1 MKIMTKNIIDNI
13 ITRNS
18 ILIKTNI
25 IIIRIFPFLVPG
37 RFVPTGLQIL
47 TSGVFLC
54 STECLTNRHSAFG
67 QMMIKKQRTLNII
80 TKKHENYDG
89 KI

>member
-1 MKIMTKNIIDNI
+1 MIVTI

-37 RFVPTGLQIL
+37 RCVPTGVQIQ
-47 TSGVFLC
+47 TSGVFLR
-54 STECLTNRHSAFG
+54 STEWLTHRYSSFD
-67 QMMIKKQRTLNII
+67 QMMIKKERNI
-80 TKKHENYDG
+80 ENYDE
-89 KI
+89 KPQKYYEKA